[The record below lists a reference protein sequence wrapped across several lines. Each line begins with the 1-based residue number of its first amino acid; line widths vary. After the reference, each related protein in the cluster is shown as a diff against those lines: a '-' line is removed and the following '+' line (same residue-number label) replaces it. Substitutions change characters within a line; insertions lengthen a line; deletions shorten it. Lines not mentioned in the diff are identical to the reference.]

1 MMARATVTVP
11 RDGASSLSS
20 YFLNVGDTKL
30 LQADEERELALRVQ
44 EGDSEARDHFV
55 RANLRFVVM
64 VARQYVGRHL
74 SLDDL
79 IQEGNLGLVHAV
91 EQFDPYQ
98 NVRFSTY
105 ARYWIRQSIQQAVE
119 RQAPAIRVPGYAV
132 DLVSKWRQAS
142 RRLHDELGR
151 PPTEDEIAAV
161 LELSGRQLKII
172 KKALRIYNNLGS
184 ATLTD
189 SMDSPSLHDL
199 EDDPSGP
206 GASCER
212 ADELQHVLQLIDR
225 LEEREADII
234 RKRFGLG
241 GKSPMVLSEIGQQ
254 LGLTRERVRQIE
266 RQALAK
272 LHSWIDTS
280 ND

>member
-1 MMARATVTVP
+1 MARATATAP
-11 RDGASSLSS
+11 RHGASSLSS

-132 DLVSKWRQAS
+132 DLVSKWRQAA

-151 PPTEDEIAAV
+151 HPTEDEIAAV
-161 LELSGRQLKII
+161 LELSRRQLKII

-184 ATLTD
+184 ASYTD
-189 SMDSPSLHDL
+189 AVDGPNLHDL

-206 GASCER
+206 GASCEH

-234 RKRFGLG
+234 RMRFGLG

-272 LHSWIDTS
+272 LHSWIDDS